1 MINRMILQGRLT
13 HDPELRR
20 TKSDTAVCSFTVA
33 WNESYK
39 DDGRILYMPC
49 TAWNGTAEFISKYFS
64 KGFQILVEGDLST
77 RRWVDKDGNNRSN
90 IEMRIMQVH
99 FCDRR
104 KNESVGANPE
114 LANEEAIPTQSNMSK
129 QTNSKNYDYKSDSAT
144 TGESGFVDLTD
155 TGLND
160 GNLPF

>member
-1 MINRMILQGRLT
+1 MVLQGRLT

-20 TKSDTAVCSFTVA
+20 TQSDTAVCSFTVA

-39 DDGRILYMPC
+39 DDGRVLYMPC
-49 TAWNGTAEFISKYFS
+49 TAWSGTAEFISKYFS
-64 KGFQILVEGDLST
+64 KGSQILVEGDLST
-77 RRWVDKDGNNRSN
+77 RRWQNKEGNNRST
-90 IEMRIMQVH
+90 IEMRIVQVH

-114 LANEEAIPTQSNMSK
+114 LANVEDAPTQSNTSG
-129 QTNSKNYDYKSDSAT
+129 QTNSKNYDYKSAPT
-144 TGESGFVDLTD
+144 TPVEGDFVDLTD

>member
-1 MINRMILQGRLT
+1 MINRMVLQGHLT

-20 TKSDTAVCSFTVA
+20 TQSGTAVCSFTVA

-39 DDGRILYMPC
+39 DDGRVLYMPC
-49 TAWNGTAEFISKYFS
+49 TAWSGTAEFISKYFS
-64 KGFQILVEGDLST
+64 KGSQILVEGDLST
-77 RRWVDKDGNNRSN
+77 RRWQNKDGNNRST
-90 IEMRIMQVH
+90 IEMRIVQVH

-114 LANEEAIPTQSNMSK
+114 LANGENSPAQSNTSR
-129 QTNSKNYDYKSDSAT
+129 QTNSKNYDYKSVPTKPAEGD
-144 TGESGFVDLTD
+144 FVDLTD

-160 GNLPF
+160 GDLPF